1 MDKEIKK
8 GFEKVKKTASKQ
20 ESSLVKKDMKR
31 DKKCEMAEMK
41 AKKRK

>member
-8 GFEKVKKTASKQ
+8 GFEKVKKKATKEEAR
-20 ESSLVKKDMKR
+20 LVRMDKKR
-31 DKKCEMAEMK
+31 DKACDKAMHK